1 MGMVCSKR
9 GRTFLRKSWRSL
21 MSCWLTKESSVLRRE
36 RKIGLKKEDASG
48 CKRGEMKSR
57 GAEMRLPKEKE
68 KKERLEKQKRGKG
81 ELKKRKK
88 DALILRKLNKRK
100 EKKRERIETEKAQR
114 ENDVTNRDRMQRMIA
129 DKDVYLDGLLKERKN
144 IFEKKLEEFNV
155 MLADERK
162 QR

>member
-1 MGMVCSKR
+1 MG
-9 GRTFLRKSWRSL
+9 
-21 MSCWLTKESSVLRRE
+21 
-36 RKIGLKKEDASG
+36 GLKKEDASG

-100 EKKRERIETEKAQR
+100 EKKRERLRRDLPGRKMRRGRRCRREGIKMVVIEVVLGEVVEETVKMMVQDLVEVGELGSLAKEAGGIENRVSEMNGLDHVVEEKESSVLR
-114 ENDVTNRDRMQRMIA
+114 R
-129 DKDVYLDGLLKERKN
+129 ERK
-144 IFEKKLEEFNV
+144 IGLK
-155 MLADERK
+155 
-162 QR
+162 